1 MALPVYGEK
10 EIVGFLSRRS
20 GLLGG
25 VCISG
30 GEPTLQEDLTDFA
43 ALIKSVGFKVKLDTN
58 GTRPHVLYD
67 LLERELL
74 DYVAVDIKAPRE
86 KYNRLAGVEV
96 DYEAVMRTVAF
107 LRESGID
114 HEFRTTFVPGLL
126 NKMDMIVI
134 ATELS
139 GCCCYVIQS
148 FKPSGSL
155 LDPDLNCTGVP
166 ERGELEETVRC
177 CRDFINVVELR
188 GF

>member
-1 MALPVYGEK
+1 MTLPVYGEK
-10 EIVGFLSRRS
+10 EIMDFLACRS

-30 GEPTLQEDLTDFA
+30 GEPSLQDDLIDFA
-43 ALIKSVGFKVKLDTN
+43 ALIKSAGFKVKLDTN

-74 DYVAVDIKAPRE
+74 DYVAVDIKAPWE

-96 DYEAVMRTVAF
+96 DYEAVMGTVA
-107 LRESGID
+107 LLGESGMD

-126 NKMDMIVI
+126 NKMDLIVI
-134 ATELS
+134 ARELS

-148 FKPSGSL
+148 FKPNVSL
-155 LDPDLNCTGVP
+155 LNPDLNCIDIP
-166 ERGELEETVRC
+166 ERGEMEEPAHY
-177 CRDFINVVELR
+177 CRDFVNVVELR